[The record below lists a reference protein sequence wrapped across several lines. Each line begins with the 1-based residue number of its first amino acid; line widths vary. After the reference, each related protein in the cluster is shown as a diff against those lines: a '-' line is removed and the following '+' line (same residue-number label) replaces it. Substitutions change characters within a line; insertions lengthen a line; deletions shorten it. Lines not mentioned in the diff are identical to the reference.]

1 MVKYLVSAL
10 NINLFLRIGT
20 AKSSE
25 KIFSKQESQGKIFF
39 FFLIMIHTWKGIE
52 SSILVE
58 RRNFMFT
65 TRDNRVSK
73 TKLGVNFIRSK

>member
-39 FFLIMIHTWKGIE
+39 KKKIMIHTWKGIE

-58 RRNFMFT
+58 EEISCSRQGITESLRQN
-65 TRDNRVSK
+65 
-73 TKLGVNFIRSK
+73 

>member
-1 MVKYLVSAL
+1 
-10 NINLFLRIGT
+10 
-20 AKSSE
+20 
-25 KIFSKQESQGKIFF
+25 
-39 FFLIMIHTWKGIE
+39 MIHTWKGIE

-73 TKLGVNFIRSK
+73 TKVGVNFIRSR

>member
-39 FFLIMIHTWKGIE
+39 FKKNHDSYLEGNWK
-52 SSILVE
+52 
-58 RRNFMFT
+58 
-65 TRDNRVSK
+65 
-73 TKLGVNFIRSK
+73 

>member
-25 KIFSKQESQGKIFF
+25 KIFSTQESQGKIFF
-39 FFLIMIHTWKGIE
+39 FLNHDSYLEGNWK
-52 SSILVE
+52 
-58 RRNFMFT
+58 
-65 TRDNRVSK
+65 
-73 TKLGVNFIRSK
+73 

>member
-39 FFLIMIHTWKGIE
+39 KKKIMIHTWKGIE

>member
-39 FFLIMIHTWKGIE
+39 KKKK
-52 SSILVE
+52 S
-58 RRNFMFT
+58 
-65 TRDNRVSK
+65 
-73 TKLGVNFIRSK
+73 